1 MIQSNVYPD
10 GSVRYSNLGSLYSSP
25 MMGLGGVG
33 STGYGN
39 PDQTMANILRGQQQ
53 FRNQIYTPL
62 ENDVLSQIGDGSLV
76 DAARDAA
83 QQNLGGTAER
93 AERMASRYGGLSS
106 PLQAAELSRK
116 AKLGDATAATGLV
129 NNARIAQDERDQGLQ
144 QSMINYYRGVQGNAM
159 GGLSEAA
166 NSQVSRENAVSQANA
181 ARRAQQT
188 QMVGS
193 LAASALMMAFLL

>member
-1 MIQSNVYPD
+1 MYT
-10 GSVRYSNLGSLYSSP
+10 NLDLG
-25 MMGLGGVG
+25 GLGGNPYY
-33 STGYGN
+33 SSYGYGD

-62 ENDVLSQIGDGSLV
+62 ESDVISQIGDGSLV

-93 AERMASRYGGLSS
+93 ATRMASRYGGLSS

-129 NNARIAQDERDQGLQ
+129 NNARIAQDERDQCPALAKLLTPRSVEKT
-144 QSMINYYRGVQGNAM
+144 QSLRRTRHVKHSKHKWSAVSPLLPLCWHSYYR
-159 GGLSEAA
+159 
-166 NSQVSRENAVSQANA
+166 
-181 ARRAQQT
+181 
-188 QMVGS
+188 
-193 LAASALMMAFLL
+193 